1 MRPIHELH
9 RSEFHWVVSQH
20 LEIELPKSPVNLVRH
35 PKIYQFRSRRN
46 PSMIRVAHFPV
57 MLLLGFSATWCYGQT
72 EDSAS
77 PEGSVQPPSEAAKN
91 ASLVTDDLIGE
102 LQLLNPQAMGS
113 SPGSVQEAD
122 AHPMPNSLLLPSET
136 ESATVETLPQRDAVN
151 SHIPNISAPEAF
163 AQDVSNDVSIGTSP
177 ALESGIL
184 QALFDY
190 RLTEAETQQTDFSSI
205 DTVSFQVD
213 NIDNL
218 NMPVNAPV
226 LQSSAAYGQSGV
238 NAVAQFNVG
247 VDLYAA
253 PNFKNGLLIYGNNVA
268 MKIGG
273 YVKADFIY
281 DFDPIDSTDSFDT
294 TQIPVGALPRTNS
307 RFHARQS
314 RLSFD
319 TRWKGGG
326 EIVRIYVE
334 GDFFS
339 TNDSFRLRQAYGEY
353 GRLLVGK
360 TWTAFT
366 DVAAAPAT
374 LDFEGSVSSVNRRQ
388 AQARY
393 TFPICDDL
401 LTGTLSLE
409 DTRFIIDLDPDSGTS
424 RSPSPDFVGHVRLA
438 TDLLQ
443 LQAAALYRKV
453 GFQPTG
459 EKTVTR
465 SAGGMNF
472 TAVLMLTGRTKAYS
486 QVLFGRGIGSYR
498 SLPDAASVSAGEA
511 ALLPMFGW
519 MFGLTHE
526 WTDLLSSNFTYADNE
541 LNNTAGQN
549 NNAVKNTTYMAINLL
564 AKPQDRITVGIE
576 YLYGTRTNKDLQS
589 ADAHRVQCAV
599 IFDLP

>member
-1 MRPIHELH
+1 
-9 RSEFHWVVSQH
+9 
-20 LEIELPKSPVNLVRH
+20 
-35 PKIYQFRSRRN
+35 
-46 PSMIRVAHFPV
+46 MIRVNHFPV
-57 MLLLGFSATWCYGQT
+57 MLLLASAATWCHGQT
-72 EDSAS
+72 EDAAS
-77 PEGSVQPPSEAAKN
+77 SQASVQPITEPVESVA
-91 ASLVTDDLIGE
+91 LVTDSLYAK
-102 LQLLNPQAMGS
+102 QLLPNAQVPDTSPGFGS
-113 SPGSVQEAD
+113 SDSARPSD
-122 AHPMPNSLLLPSET
+122 AQPIATRLLLPPDT
-136 ESATVETLPQRDAVN
+136 ESATVELLPQEGREKAFIQPASSTDTF
-151 SHIPNISAPEAF
+151 PPEFPA
-163 AQDVSNDVSIGTSP
+163 DVSSGTSP
-177 ALESGIL
+177 KLKSGIL
-184 QALFDY
+184 QTLFDY
-190 RLTEAETQQTDFSSI
+190 RLAEAETQQTDFSRI
-205 DTVSFQVD
+205 DTVNFQVD

-218 NMPVNAPV
+218 NMPMNAPT
-226 LQSSAAYGQSGV
+226 LQSAAAYGQSGV

-253 PNFKNGLLIYGNNVA
+253 PNFKNGLLIYGNDVA

-319 TRWKGGG
+319 TRWRGGG
-326 EIVRIYVE
+326 DVVRIYVE

-339 TNDSFRLRQAYGEY
+339 TSDTFRLRQAYGEY

-393 TFPICDDL
+393 TFPICDDV

-409 DTRFIIDLDPDSGTS
+409 DTRFIIDLDPSAGTS
-424 RSPSPDFVGHVRLA
+424 RSPSPDFVGHIRLA

-443 LQAAALYRKV
+443 LQAAALYREV
-453 GFQPTG
+453 GFQPTNG
-459 EKTVTR
+459 KTVTR

-526 WTDLLSSNFTYADNE
+526 WNDLLSSNFTYADNE
-541 LNNTAGQN
+541 LNNTAGQD

-564 AKPQDRITVGIE
+564 AKPQDRITLGIE